1 MIYKATFTITV
12 LVEAE
17 NAGEAWQSF
26 LQDPHTILEEMDSGV
41 MIGSCTAPEE
51 SKFGKVHRGDAGPW
65 QSRKLLRLGMR

>member
-41 MIGSCTAPEE
+41 MIGSCTAPEVSE
-51 SKFGKVHRGDAGPW
+51 VPADKVREE
-65 QSRKLLRLGMR
+65 LLALGNDGSFFA